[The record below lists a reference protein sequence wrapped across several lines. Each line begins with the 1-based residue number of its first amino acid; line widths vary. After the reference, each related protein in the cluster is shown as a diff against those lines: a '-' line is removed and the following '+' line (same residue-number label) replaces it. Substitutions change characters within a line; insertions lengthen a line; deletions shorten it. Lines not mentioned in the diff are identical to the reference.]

1 MGRANVLEFFI
12 MGRGDNYIFI
22 NRERTITHGTF
33 LSSEEI
39 KAVFKKK
46 MA

>member
-1 MGRANVLEFFI
+1 MGRVNVLEFFI

-22 NRERTITHGTF
+22 NRERIIIYGIF
-33 LSSEEI
+33 LFFEEI

-46 MA
+46 MV